1 MKLNRNASNL
11 SRYRNYATC
20 NSARERKSVAQ
31 NYRIWF
37 PFLCGLVYSFA
48 GINYLFFFLYYL
60 SFYFCK
66 WRFPHNP
73 IPIYCVSEILCTC
86 PQKCDEKIPLKVRT
100 YMFKYYHALSRD
112 RPKQEML
119 LLRFIEMKSLAQ
131 RLKEDN
137 KRVQC
142 RYKAPTC
149 MKAID
154 FVIEDGEFFLFF
166 TSTLI
171 STKF

>member
-1 MKLNRNASNL
+1 MQHV
-11 SRYRNYATC
+11 TQQE
-20 NSARERKSVAQ
+20 RESQQLKITEFDFLFCVVQCIVLQVLIISTFSS
-31 NYRIWF
+31 IIS
-37 PFLCGLVYSFA
+37 PFTFVNEDSL
-48 GINYLFFFLYYL
+48 
-60 SFYFCK
+60 
-66 WRFPHNP
+66 

-154 FVIEDGEFFLFF
+154 FVIEDGEFFFF
-166 TSTLI
+166 FLLPL
-171 STKF
+171 